1 MAGSAQATHPQAHG
15 TPLVS
20 VIIPVHDQGE
30 FFSCSVE
37 SVLAQDLDDIEIIL
51 VDDGSSDGSQTMCD
65 EFARRDSRV
74 RVVHQTGAGA
84 GAARNAGLDLMR
96 GTWVTFVDADDWIG
110 PSFLSEMLGAAMSQ
124 GVAIAMSRVRRF
136 VGPAPT
142 SEEDV
147 DENASM
153 SGHEACRQTYS
164 TSEFIIDALW
174 GKIYRSELFET
185 LRIPVGMTREDAAIM
200 HELLYPQERIALCR
214 RCFYGY
220 RTNPDGVT
228 ARPLGRESFDG
239 LEALAMRAVYF
250 EREGDDEL
258 VRDTRALM
266 RSWNALYCG
275 QALLLGRE
283 DAVPKKWHMGLGEVL
298 AALGEVRW
306 LKPAR
311 DTLMALVGKI
321 QSGEL

>member
-1 MAGSAQATHPQAHG
+1 MAGSAQATHPHAHG

-20 VIIPVHDQGE
+20 VIVPVHNQAE
-30 FFSCSVE
+30 FLACSVE
-37 SVLAQDLDDIEIIL
+37 SVIAQDLGDIELIL
-51 VDDGSSDGSQTMCD
+51 ADDSSSDGSHALCD
-65 EFARRDSRV
+65 EFERRDSRV
-74 RVVHQTGAGA
+74 RVVHQASAGA
-84 GAARNAGLDLMR
+84 GAARNAGLDLAR
-96 GTWVTFVDADDWIG
+96 GTWVAFVDADDWIG
-110 PSFLSEMLGAAMSQ
+110 PSFLSEMLAAAQSQ
-124 GVAIAMSRVRRF
+124 DAAIAMSRVKRF
-136 VGPAPT
+136 VGSAPA
-142 SEEDV
+142 SEENTG
-147 DENASM
+147 ENASM
-153 SGHEACRQTYS
+153 SGREACRQTYA

-185 LRIPVGMTREDAAIM
+185 LRIPEGMTREDAAIM

-239 LEALAMRAVYF
+239 LEALALRAAYF
-250 EREGDDEL
+250 EHKGDDEL
-258 VRDTRALM
+258 VQDTRALM

-275 QALLLGRE
+275 RALLLGRE
-283 DAVPKKWHMGLGEVL
+283 DAVPEKWRMGLGEVL